1 MAPKRN
7 YFKSKGKVET
17 KEDSKVKDN
26 SQEQQ
31 NTTKDQ
37 GMISELPVLTYADN
51 KPKNFLIFK
60 EKLSIYLCQRHSCWV
75 VHREWRGLDG
85 SHAGWSSSSIR
96 SWWSTICFW
105 LEWVR
110 SRPKEASWATRKSYR
125 HPKGSLSTASKQK
138 LNRSE
143 RWAIVEDTWIHW
155 RYGTW

>member
-51 KPKNFLIFK
+51 KPNNYLIFK
-60 EKLSIYLCQRHSCWV
+60 EKLSIYLCQRHGDV
-75 VHREWRGLDG
+75 GLFIESG
-85 SHAGWSSSSIR
+85 E
-96 SWWSTICFW
+96 
-105 LEWVR
+105 L
-110 SRPKEASWATRKSYR
+110 
-125 HPKGSLSTASKQK
+125 
-138 LNRSE
+138 
-143 RWAIVEDTWIHW
+143 
-155 RYGTW
+155 